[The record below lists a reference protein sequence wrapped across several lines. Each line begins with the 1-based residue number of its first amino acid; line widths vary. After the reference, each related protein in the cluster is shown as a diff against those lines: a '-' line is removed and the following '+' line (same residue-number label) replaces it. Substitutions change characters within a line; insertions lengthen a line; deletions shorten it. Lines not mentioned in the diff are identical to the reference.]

1 MSYWI
6 FKTDPK
12 QYRIDERLKD
22 PDPETSWR
30 VTRYKDEIR
39 QGDIVFIWRTGNNRG
54 ICAVMR
60 IDTLPE
66 ERTELESEQ
75 KYNTQ
80 RDTQL
85 RMRVEGAFTHRFD
98 CISHKELKA
107 IPELENLSVLS
118 KQVYQS
124 GTNFKVTEEE
134 GDVIMKLIEARNGK

>member
-6 FKTDPK
+6 FKTDPE

-30 VTRYKDEIR
+30 TTRYMDEIR
-39 QGDIVFIWRTGNNRG
+39 QGDIAFIWRTGNDRG

-66 ERTELESEQ
+66 ERTELETEQ
-75 KYNTQ
+75 KYNAE
-80 RDTQL
+80 RDTKL
-85 RMRVEGAFTHRFD
+85 IMRVEGAFTHRFD
-98 CISHKELKA
+98 CISHKELKS
-107 IPELENLSVLS
+107 IPELENLSIFS

-134 GDVIMKLIEARNGK
+134 GEVIMKLIEARNGK